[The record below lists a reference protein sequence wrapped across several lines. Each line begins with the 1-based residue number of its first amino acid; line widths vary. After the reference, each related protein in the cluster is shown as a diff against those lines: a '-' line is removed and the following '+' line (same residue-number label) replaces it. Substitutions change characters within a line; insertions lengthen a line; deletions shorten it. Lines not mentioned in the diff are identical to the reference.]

1 MGMREQITVM
11 VALTVLPSALLAQER
26 VPEVKQ
32 QIAVKAAVTPVRMDE
47 QPLVAVIQVAKATK
61 LPSTITD
68 KDRSMLN
75 RIVGDLES
83 GNIELAIS
91 RWEQFVGQL
100 ATGGVSMD
108 INSLIQFV
116 LRESY
121 LETNRDLRFYAEKVR
136 FFNDTKKRIRDHVHG
151 LRETLAT
158 TQRDSIIRVQTI
170 AIARLYKEGEEP
182 VREASL
188 REMND
193 REFAEYTLEWCD
205 KLQQVGDDAQL
216 ANIDLQ
222 NTLQKQQ
229 QTLQTMSNVSKMLHD
244 TAMAVIRKIG

>member
-1 MGMREQITVM
+1 M

-26 VPEVKQ
+26 VPEVKKY
-32 QIAVKAAVTPVRMDE
+32 IGVKAAMTPVRMHE
-47 QPLVAVIQVAKATK
+47 QPLIAVVQIAQVTK

-68 KDRSMLN
+68 KDHSMLN
-75 RIVGDLES
+75 RVVGDLES
-83 GNIELAIS
+83 GNIELAMN
-91 RWEQFVGQL
+91 RWERFVAQL
-100 ATGGVSMD
+100 AEGGVAMD

-121 LETNRDLRFYAEKVR
+121 LETNEDLRFYAEKVR
-136 FFNDTKKRIRDHVHG
+136 FFNDTKKRIREHIHG
-151 LRETLAT
+151 LRETLAAA
-158 TQRDSIIRVQTI
+158 QRDSIVRVQTI
-170 AIARLYKEGEEP
+170 TIARQYKEGEET
-182 VREASL
+182 VQKASL
-188 REMND
+188 KAMSD

-205 KLQQVGDDAQL
+205 KLQEVGDDAQL

-222 NTLQKQQ
+222 NALQKQQ